1 MIEHLIFD
9 FDGTI
14 SDSYPL
20 FLEITKT
27 IGKENGLEQTCS
39 DEELDRYHKITIKDG
54 FLLLG
59 WDKHMTWKTFVGRF
73 HELQAEFAMRFTA
86 FPEAIELLE
95 YAVQNGKKNY
105 VYTHSGSIVGDML
118 KNMGIDHLFTFLLD
132 SSYGFPAKPA
142 PDALRYLCERFS
154 LDPKTCMMIGDR
166 PIDAHAGMNAGMPG
180 CLWDAGGLFPDAK
193 VDYVVKDLLDVK
205 KLI

>member
-1 MIEHLIFD
+1 MIDHLIFD

-27 IGKENGLEQTCS
+27 IGKENGLKQTCS
-39 DEELDRYHKITIKDG
+39 DEELDRYHKITILDAFKH
-54 FLLLG
+54 LG
-59 WDKHMTWKTFVGRF
+59 WDKHMTWRCFLDRF
-73 HELQAEFAMRFTA
+73 HQLQEEFAMRFTA

-95 YAVQNGKKNY
+95 YAVGNGKRNY
-105 VYTHSGSIVGDML
+105 VYTHSGSIVGEML

-132 SSYGFPAKPA
+132 SSYGFPSKPA
-142 PDALRYLCERFS
+142 PDALNYLCSRFS

-166 PIDAHAGMNAGMPG
+166 PIDAQAGMNAGMTG
-180 CLWDAGGLFPDAK
+180 CLWDAGNLFPDAE
-193 VDYVVKDLLDVK
+193 VDIKINNLSDVRNY
-205 KLI
+205 L